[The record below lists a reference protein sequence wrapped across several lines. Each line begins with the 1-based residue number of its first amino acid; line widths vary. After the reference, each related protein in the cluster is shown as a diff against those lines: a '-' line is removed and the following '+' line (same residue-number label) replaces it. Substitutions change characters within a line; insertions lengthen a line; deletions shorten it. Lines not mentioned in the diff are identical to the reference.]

1 MGFNL
6 SNIYMYLLIYLHQR
20 SNWAAT
26 SGLSLL
32 SYNLP
37 AEIPVEENELMFWEN
52 YNLINSGAIQYHI

>member
-37 AEIPVEENELMFWEN
+37 AEIPVEENELKFWEN

>member
-37 AEIPVEENELMFWEN
+37 AEIPVEENKLRFWEN

>member
-20 SNWAAT
+20 SNWAAI

-37 AEIPVEENELMFWEN
+37 AEIPVEENELRFWEN

>member
-6 SNIYMYLLIYLHQR
+6 SNIYMYLLPYLHQR

-37 AEIPVEENELMFWEN
+37 AEIPVEENELRFWEN

>member
-6 SNIYMYLLIYLHQR
+6 SDIYMYLLIYLHQR

-37 AEIPVEENELMFWEN
+37 AEIPVEENELRF
-52 YNLINSGAIQYHI
+52 

>member
-37 AEIPVEENELMFWEN
+37 AEIPVEENELRFWEN

>member
-37 AEIPVEENELMFWEN
+37 AEIPVEENELRFWEN
-52 YNLINSGAIQYHI
+52 YNLINSGAIQFHI